1 LIAKRRFAFHIGIA
15 LMLIG
20 AVTSC
25 VSRELGPQP
34 IAIPAAVPTSELSGV
49 TLRVGD
55 QKGGTQALLQ
65 AAGALDGAPYRVVF
79 STFTFG
85 PPQIEALNAGRIDF
99 AVTGNTPPIFGAA
112 ANSKTRV
119 VSVWDGAGT
128 GEQILVRSSSPI
140 ATVHDLRGKTI
151 LVAKGSAAHGNVLE
165 HLADAGLKPKDV
177 KLVFL
182 QPADALSAF
191 ANGQGDAWVIWDPYT
206 AQANLTL
213 KVRSIGSAYNGY
225 QFGSASAKALNDPQ
239 RNAALADL
247 LVRYD
252 RAAQWARDHPEQW
265 ARKYS
270 AAVGMNV
277 AISGL
282 AQSRLRRLPVPLDD
296 AVVAAEQRLANLFA
310 SADQIPEAP
319 DFVKWV
325 DRRFN
330 GVLASEPTTRVP
342 TTRR

>member
-1 LIAKRRFAFHIGIA
+1 VLV
-15 LMLIG
+15 LIG
-20 AVTSC
+20 AVTGC

-34 IAIPAAVPTSELSGV
+34 IAVPAPVPASELSGV
-49 TLRVGD
+49 SLRVGD
-55 QKGGTQALLQ
+55 QKGGTQALLT
-65 AAGALDGAPYRVVF
+65 AAHELDELPYRIDF
-79 STFTFG
+79 STFTSG

-99 AVTGNTPPIFGAA
+99 AVTGNTPPVFGAA

-119 VSVWDGAGT
+119 VSVWDGAQA
-128 GEQILVRSSSPI
+128 GEQILVRTDSSI
-140 ATVHDLRGKTI
+140 ATVRDLRGKTI
-151 LVAKGSAAHGNVLE
+151 QVAKGSAAHANVLE

-213 KVRSIGSAYNGY
+213 KVRSIGSAENGY
-225 QFGSASAKALNDPQ
+225 QFGSASVKALTDPG
-239 RNAALADL
+239 RNSALADL
-247 LVRYD
+247 LVRYR
-252 RAAQWARDHPEQW
+252 RAAQWARDNPEQW
-265 ARKYS
+265 AHKYS
-270 AAVGMNV
+270 AAVGLNLKTS
-277 AISGL
+277 AL
-282 AQSRLRRLPVPLDD
+282 AQSRLRRLPIALDD
-296 AVVAAEQRLANLFA
+296 NVVAAEQRLAELFA

-319 DFVKWV
+319 DFAKWV

-330 GVLASEPTTRVP
+330 SVLAGEQHAVT

>member
-1 LIAKRRFAFHIGIA
+1 LTTKQRPVFHVGVV
-15 LMLIG
+15 LVLLG
-20 AVTSC
+20 TLTGC

-34 IAIPAAVPTSELSGV
+34 LAVPAAVPVSELSGV

-55 QKGGTQALLQ
+55 QKGGTQSLLK
-65 AAGALDGAPYRVVF
+65 AANALDNLPYRIDF
-79 STFTFG
+79 STFTSG

-99 AVTGNTPPIFGAA
+99 AVTGNTPPVFGAA

-119 VSVWDGAGT
+119 VSVWDGAQT
-128 GEQILVRSSSPI
+128 GEQILVRTNSSI
-140 ATVHDLRGKTI
+140 AAVHDLRGKTI
-151 LVAKGSAAHGNVLE
+151 LVAKGSAAHANVLE
-165 HLADAGLKPKDV
+165 HLAEAGLKPKDV

-213 KVRSIGSAYNGY
+213 KVRSIGSAENGY
-225 QFGSASAKALNDPQ
+225 QFGSASVKALTDPR
-239 RNAALADL
+239 RNAALSDL
-247 LVRYD
+247 LVRYQ
-252 RAAQWARDHPEQW
+252 RAAQWARENPEPW
-265 ARKYS
+265 AEKYS
-270 AAVGMNV
+270 AAVGLSLK
-277 AISGL
+277 ISAL
-282 AQSRLRRLPVPLDD
+282 AQSRLRRLTVTLDD
-296 AVVAAEQRLANLFA
+296 KVVASEQRLAELFA

-330 GVLASEPTTRVP
+330 SVLADEQHGVT